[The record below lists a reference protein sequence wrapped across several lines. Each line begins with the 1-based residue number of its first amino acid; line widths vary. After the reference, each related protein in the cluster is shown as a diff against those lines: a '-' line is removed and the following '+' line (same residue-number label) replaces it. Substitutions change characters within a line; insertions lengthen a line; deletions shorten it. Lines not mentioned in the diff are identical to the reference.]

1 MDVKNA
7 VAVKV
12 KKPPPWWIE
21 QEEEGRR
28 GRRNFTEKQ
37 QLVLPFTSWTG

>member
-21 QEEEGRR
+21 QEEEETQLY
-28 GRRNFTEKQ
+28 RNATTG
-37 QLVLPFTSWTG
+37 TSLYFMDWVIS